1 MCSLCAPAPLRE
13 NTSCWGSAVNWR
25 RHCDLAQRRG
35 GAEPNVMNENT
46 IGTRYKKTFLGTG
59 SYRIPAMDQGVH
71 PLPSGF

>member
-1 MCSLCAPAPLRE
+1 
-13 NTSCWGSAVNWR
+13 
-25 RHCDLAQRRG
+25 
-35 GAEPNVMNENT
+35 MNENT

>member
-1 MCSLCAPAPLRE
+1 MNVFALCPLRLCAKIRHAGVVRS
-13 NTSCWGSAVNWR
+13 TGVGTVISR
-25 RHCDLAQRRG
+25 R